1 ANVYLASAELAAVA
15 AILGALPTVE
25 QYMQYANTLNSMAPE
40 IYRYLNFDQ
49 LDNFVKAAN
58 QVKIPAVN
66 VSVAG

>member
-1 ANVYLASAELAAVA
+1 
-15 AILGALPTVE
+15 
-25 QYMQYANTLNSMAPE
+25 MQYANTLNSMAPE